1 MFLLKMIK
9 MRIFSIKCRGVSASP
24 YKINPHIFAMQ
35 PPGNENALKSLSEGR
50 PTPKVNLKSQ
60 NVKCQN

>member
-1 MFLLKMIK
+1 

-24 YKINPHIFAMQ
+24 YKINPHIFSRQ
-35 PPGNENALKSLSEGR
+35 PPGNENALKSPSEGR